1 MVRAAVSAAG
11 LWEELDSGWI
21 LLDCELM
28 PWSVKAGDLLRHQY
42 AAVGAAARAALP
54 EAARLLA
61 GAAARGVDA
70 GPLAART
77 TARAANA
84 EAFTAAYRRY
94 CWPVD
99 GLEGVRLAPF
109 QILATEGAVYH
120 ERDHSWHLGL
130 ADRLAAA
137 APELITVT
145 RRLRV
150 DTTDPEAVAA
160 GVAWWDELTRAGGE
174 GMVVKPHANLTRAG
188 LTATRA
194 GLTGAGRRL
203 AQPGIKV
210 RGREYLR
217 IIYGPDYTEPAN
229 LARLRDRNLG
239 RKRSLALRE
248 YALGLEALDRA
259 ARGEPLWRVHEA
271 VFGVL
276 ALESEPVDPRL

>member
-1 MVRAAVSAAG
+1 M
-11 LWEELDSGWI
+11 
-21 LLDCELM
+21 
-28 PWSVKAGDLLRHQY
+28 
-42 AAVGAAARAALP
+42 
-54 EAARLLA
+54 
-61 GAAARGVDA
+61 
-70 GPLAART
+70 
-77 TARAANA
+77 
-84 EAFTAAYRRY
+84 
-94 CWPVD
+94 D
-99 GLEGVRLAPF
+99 GLDGVRLAPF
-109 QILATEGAVYH
+109 QMLATEGAVYH

-137 APELITVT
+137 APGLITVT

-150 DTTDPEAVAA
+150 DTADPDSVAA
-160 GVAWWDELTRAGGE
+160 GITWWEELTGGRRRGHGGQAARQPDPGRLTRAGRG
-174 GMVVKPHANLTRAG
+174 
-188 LTATRA
+188 
-194 GLTGAGRRL
+194 L

-248 YALGLEALDRA
+248 YALGLEALDRG